1 LAQRPMTRDELQQ
14 YRDELSRDFLPDPL
28 YVARRF
34 TALSESGSVSTDL
47 DFRSYGMLREREPTL
62 SEILTHPMIAVVAD
76 PGAGKSVVARACVRH
91 FIANGEQVPV
101 FAEVKQYRADLPTL
115 LRINTPAAVLDPT
128 AAVEGMPLR
137 RTYVL
142 DGIDEI
148 PLELVKHF
156 GIELREFI
164 AHEPEAHF
172 VFTARQA
179 FYVANRNLLPPIPA
193 VFHIL
198 PFATED
204 IEEYCAKAGID
215 SDRFTEA
222 IYAVSAAEEV
232 RNPFILSVM
241 VERFR
246 AAGSL
251 SQLRSENLSY
261 MVDRLIQSRP
271 HVNAHRQRRALRMLG
286 VAMETYCRNELTQE
300 EALRVIRE
308 SMRVTMEQSR
318 AILDELYASIL
329 KRTGNGLSFQ
339 LASYGE
345 YLAAEALEDASLS
358 RLKDLAFL
366 DPSTLNDSWGNAVSY
381 LLELNPAIREAFV
394 RQYPIWTLTASPAA
408 FSEHEKDTIV
418 NQILRELTANN
429 QYVSDHPRIHV
440 RRLSAFITPLTQ
452 SVLEKDLASKNDVI
466 VGNALI
472 LLGVQGHAGV
482 VSLAME
488 TLLNR
493 QRSAASRMAAV
504 LALVNSGTSV
514 LVPRLLEIVDPADPL
529 HINIVDLIGALTD
542 ETQLALT
549 LPIILRTNAGLSAA
563 YYHFR
568 ELKSREALLAV
579 LHFFLEHPN
588 DLNSIRADG
597 YVEPIFKLLH
607 GYWDEEIIEL
617 LVDLIDFIETS
628 HFYPDHNG
636 PVRKLFKIVNAVDR
650 DGIVPRCYF
659 ERLLARGNADRRR
672 MYYVDQT
679 LAALIKPPTARWLI
693 EREAATIIQNL
704 APYLHG
710 EIRELLRPHS
720 NGIIDEQDAA
730 AQRYR
735 EEQAEEERTR
745 KTAITFVQERLP
757 TRGTLQNALTDFVEL
772 GEEHWP
778 ELSEAFR
785 NWLAGEISQQLGRLD
800 LERTVEWKD
809 NSLWT
814 PGVLSL
820 LLQIVDRYELRI
832 DPDEPLVFCA
842 MSMDGKVVTNHY
854 RRFGFSDRA
863 TETLERLLRGAPTN
877 QALNELI
884 RFVESSGIWSDR
896 ISVAIQAVAADAA
909 DKGYAQV
916 TALTLLMQHGANDDF
931 LSDVSRIGAS
941 ENLRTAAFE
950 GLIGRQHR
958 STIERSLARLLN
970 DEQELRRGEVPMPNQ
985 TPLDWMAKIR
995 ADFAL
1000 PRLIALRERAL
1011 RLELST
1017 VTQLVSNTIGAINRR
1032 ELVRII
1038 RQQLNVT
1045 PPNWQRWQLTQ
1056 ALEQERTA
1064 TIEEGQRTPFDEV
1077 VKKLNGA
1084 TSLNR
1089 LKVFC
1094 EGKTDIP
1101 VFDGLIGQA
1110 GEVPE
1115 IVFGDVGGWPGL
1127 LNKEP
1132 DFLLLGSKAVIIV
1145 MDGDGGRQFSR
1156 SDRPL
1161 TEAAEEEQSRLARH
1175 GIELHVLRR
1184 YGIENYF
1191 PRAAV
1196 EGVLGIDLA
1205 AYYPVPEHVGFT
1217 EHVSRDNKG
1226 LWYRFR
1232 RWAAAKLD
1240 LKMPQTRQPLY
1251 SKSRNGEVTQFIV
1264 LDRDLA
1270 GTDLF
1275 ELVQLIAARARELQE
1290 D

>member
-1 LAQRPMTRDELQQ
+1 MTRAELQQ
-14 YRDELSRDFLPDPL
+14 YRDQLLRDYLLDPL

-34 TALSESGSVSTDL
+34 TVLPESGSVSTDL

-62 SEILTHPMIAVVAD
+62 KEILTHPTIAVVAD
-76 PGAGKSVVARACVRH
+76 PGVGKSVVARACVH
-91 FIANGEQVPV
+91 HLIANGDRVPV
-101 FAEVKQYRADLPTL
+101 FAEVKQYRAELPNLFRITTL
-115 LRINTPAAVLDPT
+115 AAVLDPA
-128 AAVEGMPLR
+128 AAVEGVPLK

-148 PLELVKHF
+148 PLELVRRF
-156 GIELREFI
+156 GVELREFI

-179 FYVANRNLLPPIPA
+179 FYVANRNLLPPVPA

-204 IEEYCAKAGID
+204 IEEYCEKAGID

-222 IYAVSAAEEV
+222 IYAVSAGEEV
-232 RNPFILSVM
+232 RNPFILSMM

-271 HVNAHRQRRALRMLG
+271 QVNAHRQRRALRMLG
-286 VAMETYCRNELTQE
+286 VAMETYCRNELTEE

-308 SMRVTMEQSR
+308 SMRVTVEQSR
-318 AILDELYASIL
+318 AMLDELYASIL

-358 RLKDLAFL
+358 RLKELAFL
-366 DPSTLNDSWGNAVSY
+366 DLSTPNDSWGNAVSY
-381 LLELNPAIREAFV
+381 LLELNPSIREAFV

-429 QYVSDHPRIHV
+429 QYVSDHPRIQV

-452 SVLEKDLASKNDVI
+452 SVLEKDLASKNDII

-472 LLGVQGHAGV
+472 LLGVRGHADV

-488 TLLNR
+488 TLLDR
-493 QRSAASRMAAV
+493 RRSAASRMAAV

-514 LVPRLLEIVDPADPL
+514 LVPRLLEIADAADPL

-549 LPIILRTNAGLSAA
+549 LPIILRTDAGLSAA

-579 LHFFLEHPN
+579 LRFFLEHPN

-597 YVEPIFKLLH
+597 YVEPIFKLLSR
-607 GYWDEEIIEL
+607 YWDEEIIKL
-617 LVDLIDFIETS
+617 LVELIDFIETN
-628 HFYPDHNG
+628 HFYPDQNG
-636 PVRKLFKIVNAVDR
+636 PVRKLFKIVNAADVE
-650 DGIVPRCYF
+650 GTVPRLYF

-672 MYYVDQT
+672 MYYVDQM
-679 LAALIKPPTARWLI
+679 LAALIKPATARWLI
-693 EREAATIIQNL
+693 EHEATTIIQNL
-704 APYLHG
+704 APYLQG
-710 EIRELLRPHS
+710 EVRELLRPHA

-730 AQRYR
+730 AGRYR

-745 KTAITFVQERLP
+745 KTAIALVQERLP

-778 ELSEAFR
+778 ELPEAFR
-785 NWLAGEISQQLGRLD
+785 SWLAGEISQQLGHLD
-800 LERTVEWKD
+800 LEHTVQWRG

-814 PGVLSL
+814 PRVQSL

-832 DPDEPLVFCA
+832 DPDEPLVFAA

-863 TETLERLLRGAPTN
+863 KETLERLLSGAPSN

-884 RFVESSGIWSDR
+884 RFVESSGIWSDH
-896 ISVAIQAVAADAA
+896 IGAAMQAVAADPA
-909 DKGYAQV
+909 DKGYTQV
-916 TALTLLMQHGANDDF
+916 TALTLLMQHGADDDF
-931 LSDVSRIGAS
+931 LSEVSHAGAS
-941 ENLRTAAFE
+941 ENVSTTAFE

-958 STIERSLARLLN
+958 PTIERALARLLN
-970 DEQELRRGEVPMPNQ
+970 DERELRRGEVPMPDQ

-1000 PRLIALRERAL
+1000 PRLIALRERTL

-1032 ELVRII
+1032 QLVRVI

-1077 VKKLNGA
+1077 VKKLKGA

-1101 VFDGLIGQA
+1101 VFDALIGQV

-1127 LNKEP
+1127 LDKEP

-1161 TEAAEEEQSRLARH
+1161 TETAEEEQSRLARH

-1196 EGVLGIDLA
+1196 EGVLGIDLS
-1205 AYYPVPEHVGFT
+1205 AYFPVPEHVGFT
-1217 EHVSRDNKG
+1217 EHLSRDNKG

-1240 LKMPQTRQPLY
+1240 LKMPQPRQPLY
-1251 SKSRNGEVTQFIV
+1251 SKSRNSEVAQFIV

-1275 ELVQLIAARARELQE
+1275 ELVQLIAARAQELQE

>member
-1 LAQRPMTRDELQQ
+1 MTRADLQQ
-14 YRDELSRDFLPDPL
+14 YRDQLSRDYPLDPL
-28 YVARRF
+28 YIARRF
-34 TALSESGSVSTDL
+34 TALPESGSVSTDM

-62 SEILTHPMIAVVAD
+62 EEILTHPTIAVVAD
-76 PGAGKSVVARACVRH
+76 PGAGKSVVARACLHKLIV
-91 FIANGEQVPV
+91 NGERVPV

-115 LRINTPAAVLDPT
+115 FRITTPVSVLDPA
-128 AAVEGMPLR
+128 AAVEGVPLR
-137 RTYVL
+137 RAYVL

-148 PLELVKHF
+148 PLELVQRF
-156 GIELREFI
+156 GVELREFI
-164 AHEPEAHF
+164 AQEPEAHF

-204 IEEYCAKAGID
+204 IEEYCHKAGIE

-222 IYAVSAAEEV
+222 IYEVSAGEEV

-271 HVNAHRQRRALRMLG
+271 QVNAHQQRRALRMLG
-286 VAMETYCRNELTQE
+286 VAMETYCRNELTEE

-308 SMRVTMEQSR
+308 SMHVTVEQSG

-329 KRTGNGLSFQ
+329 KRTGNGLTFQ

-345 YLAAEALEDASLS
+345 YLAAEAMEDASLS
-358 RLKDLAFL
+358 RLKELAFL
-366 DPSTLNDSWGNAVSY
+366 DPSTPNDSWGNAVSY
-381 LLELNPAIREAFV
+381 LLELNPSIREAFV

-408 FSEHEKDTIV
+408 FSEHEKDTIA
-418 NQILRELTANN
+418 NQILSELSANN
-429 QYVSDHPRIHV
+429 QYVSDHPRIQV
-440 RRLSAFITPLTQ
+440 RRLSAFITTLTQ
-452 SVLEKDLASKNDVI
+452 SVLEKDLGSKNDII

-472 LLGVQGHAGV
+472 LLGVRRHTGV
-482 VSLAME
+482 VSLALE
-488 TLLNR
+488 TLLDR
-493 QRSAASRMAAV
+493 RRSAASRMAAV
-504 LALVNSGTSV
+504 LALVNSGTSA
-514 LVPRLLEIVDPADPL
+514 LVPKLVEIADAADPL

-549 LPIILRTNAGLSAA
+549 LPIILRTDAGLSAA

-568 ELKSREALLAV
+568 ELKSREALIAALR
-579 LHFFLEHPN
+579 FFLEHPN

-597 YVEPIFKLLH
+597 YVDPIFKQLPR
-607 GYWDEEIIEL
+607 YWDEQIVEL
-617 LVDLIDFIETS
+617 VVDLIDFIETN
-628 HFYPDHNG
+628 HFYPDQNG
-636 PVRKLFKIVNAVDR
+636 PVRKLFKIVSTADAE
-650 DGIVPRCYF
+650 GTVPRLYF
-659 ERLLARGNADRRR
+659 ERLRARGNGDRRR

-693 EREAATIIQNL
+693 EHEATTIIQNL

-710 EIRELLRPHS
+710 EVRELLRPHS
-720 NGIIDEQDAA
+720 NGTIDEQDAA
-730 AQRYR
+730 ALRYR
-735 EEQAEEERTR
+735 EEQAEEELTRT
-745 KTAITFVQERLP
+745 TAIALVQERLP
-757 TRGTLQNALTDFVEL
+757 TRGTLQDALADFIEME
-772 GEEHWP
+772 EEHWP
-778 ELSEAFR
+778 ELPPAFR
-785 NWLAGEISQQLGRLD
+785 TWLEGEISQQLGQLD
-800 LERTVEWKD
+800 LEHTVEWRD

-814 PGVLSL
+814 PRVLSP
-820 LLQIVDRYELRI
+820 LLQIVDRYELRT
-832 DPDEPLVFCA
+832 DPDEPLIFAA

-863 TETLERLLRGAPTN
+863 MAALERLLRGAPSS
-877 QALNELI
+877 QALAELI
-884 RFVESSGIWSDR
+884 RFVQSSGIWSDH
-896 ISVAIQAVAADAA
+896 IAAAIQAVAANPA
-909 DKGYAQV
+909 DKGYTQV
-916 TALTLLMQHGANDDF
+916 TALSLLMEHGVDDDF
-931 LSDVSRIGAS
+931 LSEVYRNGAS
-941 ENLRTAAFE
+941 ENLRTTAFE

-958 STIERSLARLLN
+958 PTIERSLARLLN
-970 DEQELRRGEVPMPNQ
+970 DEQELRRGEIPMPYQ

-995 ADFAL
+995 ADFAI

-1011 RLELST
+1011 RLELWT
-1017 VTQLVSNTIGAINRR
+1017 VTQLVSNTIGVINRR
-1032 ELVRII
+1032 ELVRVI
-1038 RQQLNVT
+1038 REQLNIA
-1045 PPNWQRWQLTQ
+1045 PPNWRRWQLTQ

-1077 VKKLNGA
+1077 IKKLKGA

-1094 EGKTDIP
+1094 EGKTDLP
-1101 VFDGLIGQA
+1101 VFDELIGQV

-1115 IVFGDVGGWPGL
+1115 IIFGDVGGWPGL
-1127 LNKEP
+1127 LDKDP

-1145 MDGDGGRQFSR
+1145 MDGDGGRLFSK
-1156 SDRPL
+1156 SGQPL
-1161 TEAAEEEQSRLARH
+1161 TDTAQKEYRRLARH

-1191 PRAAV
+1191 PRDAV
-1196 EGVLGIDLA
+1196 ERVLGVDLS
-1205 AYYPVPEHVGFT
+1205 AYFPVPDHVPFT
-1217 EHVSRDNKG
+1217 EHLSRDNKG

-1232 RWAAAKLD
+1232 QWAASKLD
-1240 LKMPQTRQPLY
+1240 LKMPQPRQPLY
-1251 SKSRNGEVTQFIV
+1251 SKSHNSEVAQFII
-1264 LDRDLA
+1264 LERDLA

-1275 ELVQLIAARARELQE
+1275 EVVQLVAARARELQQT
-1290 D
+1290 

>member
-1 LAQRPMTRDELQQ
+1 MTRDELQQ

>member
-1 LAQRPMTRDELQQ
+1 M
-14 YRDELSRDFLPDPL
+14 
-28 YVARRF
+28 
-34 TALSESGSVSTDL
+34 STDL